1 MPKAKRNELS
11 SREDFIVDQFAT
23 MKKINTM
30 ASKLFHLYYI
40 DTDPRMDLS
49 PMMRNMV
56 PRYWVDP
63 IDPEHPG
70 CYILAGQSNI
80 DYLERMV
87 FITPFV
93 DGTKYAYDLS
103 AWKGLL
109 INSASFTEKAGKFRK
124 TKLEPMV
131 IVKDHMGE
139 RVNQCLIL
147 RETDTSAK
155 AELNLPFLHLPNRKR
170 DGDEAY
176 FAALDQSIYRQ
187 FYQYLDQYIFNPLP
201 FKMIDPYMIEEIL
214 DKGIVDIPT
223 DKDDVITM
231 SKALFPT
238 VKLDHRFKLA
248 RVPNPLIDTSG
259 GRYHF
264 ILAEEYLND
273 SGVPY
278 ITIYTLMAALQI
290 NTMPDKDPE

>member
-11 SREDFIVDQFAT
+11 SREDFIIDQFAT

-40 DTDPRMDLS
+40 DSGIEMS
-49 PMMRNMV
+49 PMMRTMV

-63 IDPEHPG
+63 LNPEHPSY
-70 CYILAGQSNI
+70 YILAGQSNI

-87 FITPFV
+87 FIAPFV
-93 DGTKYAYDLS
+93 DGSKYAYDLS

-131 IVKDHMGE
+131 IMKDHLGE

-176 FAALDQSIYRQ
+176 QAALDQSIYRQ
-187 FYQYLDQYIFNPLP
+187 FYQYLDQYMYTSLP
-201 FKMIDPYMIEEIL
+201 FKVIDLYMIEEML
-214 DKGIVDIPT
+214 DKGVVDIPT

-238 VKLDHRFKLA
+238 VKLDHRFKLV
-248 RVPNPLIDTSG
+248 RVPHPLIDTSG

-264 ILAEEYLND
+264 ILSEEYLND

-290 NTMPDKDPE
+290 NSMSDTDE

>member
-11 SREDFIVDQFAT
+11 SREDFIIDQFAT

-40 DTDPRMDLS
+40 DSGIEMS
-49 PMMRNMV
+49 SMMRTMV

-63 IDPEHPG
+63 LNPEHPSY
-70 CYILAGQSNI
+70 YILAGQSNI

-87 FITPFV
+87 FIAPFV
-93 DGTKYAYDLS
+93 DGSKYAYDLS

-131 IVKDHMGE
+131 IMKDHLGE

-176 FAALDQSIYRQ
+176 QAALDQSIYRQ
-187 FYQYLDQYIFNPLP
+187 FYQYLDQYMYTSLP
-201 FKMIDPYMIEEIL
+201 FKVIDLYMIEEML
-214 DKGIVDIPT
+214 DKGVVDIPT

-248 RVPNPLIDTSG
+248 RVPHPLIDTSG

-264 ILAEEYLND
+264 ILSEEYLND

-290 NTMPDKDPE
+290 NSMSDTDE